1 MIFLSDYLV
10 SNFEHQLSP
19 FILTRKSIEI
29 VKLLSFVI
37 KGVILFFV
45 SALFAKLFFF
55 FFQFQHVF
63 IGLSIVGNSIDLMK
77 WRVLK
82 QLFSLLRECMLSVQ
96 MKE

>member
-1 MIFLSDYLV
+1 M
-10 SNFEHQLSP
+10 
-19 FILTRKSIEI
+19 
-29 VKLLSFVI
+29 KLLSFVI

-45 SALFAKLFFF
+45 SASFAELF

>member
-19 FILTRKSIEI
+19 FILIKKSTEI

-45 SALFAKLFFF
+45 SASFAKLFF

-77 WRVLK
+77 WRELK
-82 QLFSLLRECMLSVQ
+82 QLFSLLRECRLLYR
-96 MKE
+96 